1 MFQNRVLRRIFGPK
15 EAEDGK
21 KSHNEDLHDL
31 QFLPNFIQG
40 SNE

>member
-1 MFQNRVLRRIFGPK
+1 MFQNRMPGGIFGPK
-15 EAEDGK
+15 EDEDGK

-31 QFLPNFIQG
+31 QFLPNFIQV